1 MYFPSKNV
9 ITLHRRALH
18 LRQGALNSGTHIAME
33 SESEESD
40 EGSEDEVPPAA
51 AAEEGGEPAP
61 VFRNIFEIMA
71 QNPFIEDGSG

>member
-1 MYFPSKNV
+1 MN
-9 ITLHRRALH
+9 HRRA
-18 LRQGALNSGTHIAME
+18 T
-33 SESEESD
+33 